1 MKIFTRVPVDVPRAI
16 LTKGHRYRTPD
27 GSIYKSVTTVLGA
40 TKPADEVDD
49 LDRWRVMVGEDVADY
64 IMHEASAIG
73 TQAHRLN
80 EDYLNGK
87 APEPARLLA
96 RAHHENFRP
105 HLDRMDRIYGTE
117 LPLYSKDMKVAGT
130 ADCIAEYDGVLSVI
144 DYKTKRMQQQPD
156 WVTDYYLQ
164 ATAYCMMFKEM
175 TGIAIKQ
182 CVILVSS
189 ERDTIQE
196 FLADPHDHAADFLL
210 RLKEH
215 ERMERM
221 RAPA

>member
-1 MKIFTRVPVDVPRAI
+1 MKIFTRVPVNVPRAS

-27 GSIYKSVTTVLGA
+27 GSIYPSVTTILNS
-40 TKPADEVDD
+40 TKPADAVDD
-49 LDRWRVMVGEDVADY
+49 LDRWRAMVGEDVANY
-64 IMHEASAIG
+64 IMHEAATIG

-87 APEPARLLA
+87 ESEPARLLA

-117 LPLYSKDMKVAGT
+117 LPLFSRDMKIAGM
-130 ADCIAEYDGVLSVI
+130 ADCIAEYDGILSVI
-144 DYKTKRMQQQPD
+144 DYKTKRTQQQPD
-156 WVTDYYLQ
+156 WVTDYHLQ

-196 FLADPHDHAADFLL
+196 FLADPREHAAAFLL

-215 ERMERM
+215 ERMERV
-221 RAPA
+221 RALA